1 MGYYFKKALLPFVYL
16 IFMMMLS
23 FAVYS
28 VKSVA
33 IRYVLV
39 SAILIIYV
47 FIVGGVSYKEG
58 QQALKTRISNDIERR
73 IIVETGEDRLLN
85 TKEEYKPY
93 KGFLVGF
100 TACIP
105 LLVLLLI
112 HALLIPSASG
122 TSTFAG
128 TVAGIIY
135 IVVYNFFRVSS
146 IPITLYTPFYSLL
159 AVPVL
164 MLVTGIPYIMGAKS
178 IERTQKEIKDIHKQ
192 IYGE

>member
-1 MGYYFKKALLPFVYL
+1 MGYYFKRALLPFVYL

-28 VKSVA
+28 VESVA
-33 IRYVLV
+33 LRYVLV
-39 SAILIIYV
+39 SAIFIIYV
-47 FIVGGVSYKEG
+47 FIVAGISYKEG

-93 KGFLVGF
+93 KGFLIGL

-112 HALLIPSASG
+112 HALLIPSANG

-146 IPITLYTPFYSLL
+146 MPITLYTPFYSLL
-159 AVPVL
+159 SIPIL

-178 IERTQKEIKDIHKQ
+178 IERTQQEIKDIHKQ